1 MTEQDEILRLHKRL
15 ARLDDAVVLQRM
27 KALGYWPA
35 QEGLPPDPAAEAH
48 ERREIEAEL
57 ARIAQ
62 SGVTSGDV
70 EQALRAERSRRW
82 AQSKQRRAE
91 RKLAREAAR
100 HAAVQAWAQTKDA
113 TVVHAG
119 VGVSEQLGDTASDL
133 AKLAAQGLPLLSDAA
148 DLAKALGISLSRLR
162 WLSFH
167 RRGATLVHYHRYG
180 IPKKSGGIRAIS
192 APKPALADC
201 QRWIFE
207 HIIGR
212 LPVTEYAHGF
222 VEGRSCVSNAR
233 AHVGRKVL
241 LNLDLKEFFPSIRF
255 SRVRGLYKAFGYS
268 GMVATL
274 LALLCTE
281 PPRVA
286 GAIAGDPRQRVFHVA
301 LGERSLPQG
310 ACTSPAIT
318 NLICKRLDHRLAGL
332 ARRFGFNFTRYADDL
347 SFSGDER
354 GAVGRLLGAV
364 RHVLKSE
371 GFVEHPEKTQ
381 IMGSGRRQEVT
392 GLTVNQAVGLAR
404 EDKRRLRA
412 MLHNAARYG
421 LASQNRDGHPNFAN
435 YLRGWV
441 AYAVMVDPASAAT
454 LYPALRAALK
464 ELGR

>member
-1 MTEQDEILRLHKRL
+1 MSEQDEILRLHKRL

-35 QEGLPPDPAAEAH
+35 QEGLPPDPPPEAQ

-57 ARIAQ
+57 ARIAK
-62 SGVTSGDV
+62 SRITGVDV
-70 EQALRAERSRRW
+70 EQALRAERIRRW
-82 AQSKQRRAE
+82 EESKQRRAQKKVARDAE
-91 RKLAREAAR
+91 RRAQVA
-100 HAAVQAWAQTKDA
+100 AWAQAKDA
-113 TVVHAG
+113 TIVHAG
-119 VGVSEQLGDTASDL
+119 VGVSDQLGDTASDPG
-133 AKLAAQGLPLLSDAA
+133 KLAAQGLPVLHDAS
-148 DLAKALGISLSRLR
+148 DLAQALGVSLSRLR
-162 WLSFH
+162 WLTFH

-192 APKPALADC
+192 APKPALDQC

-207 HIIGR
+207 HIVGR

-222 VEGRSCVSNAR
+222 VEGRSCVTNAH

-255 SRVRGLYKAFGYS
+255 TRVRGLFKAFGYS

-301 LGERSLPQG
+301 LGERGLPQG

-318 NLICKRLDHRLAGL
+318 NLICKRLDFRLAGL
-332 ARRFGFNFTRYADDL
+332 ARAFGFNFTRYADDL
-347 SFSGDER
+347 SFSGDDR
-354 GAVGRLLGAV
+354 SAVGRLLGAV
-364 RHVLKSE
+364 RRVLKAE
-371 GFVEHPEKTQ
+371 GFVEHPDKTH
-381 IMGSGRRQEVT
+381 IMGTGRRQEVT
-392 GLTVNQAVGLAR
+392 GLTVNQAVGLKR

-412 MLHNAARYG
+412 MLHNAARFG
-421 LASQNRDGHPNFAN
+421 LESQNRDGHPNFAN

-441 AYAVMVDPASAAT
+441 AYAVMVDPASAET
-454 LYPALRAALK
+454 LYPALREALK
-464 ELGR
+464 